1 MQLLI
6 VLLLVT
12 TGLADPVADQEAL
25 ARAYAVRYNAGGK
38 LVSPKD
44 LDAKALDSL
53 IGELLPLCRKNTSIV
68 YKNLDPARGD
78 VTGYQLLMGSILAQ
92 YQKAARRVDQL
103 RVAKLGLKVAVAHL
117 PDPDKGRLKNGYPY
131 AFSDVEIFRSALG
144 SLNAIPAGGYAGLVN
159 GRWVDAL
166 GAFKRTDKGKLFIN
180 AALLNSLVGR
190 AITSGLRFVDAE
202 TKVTYV
208 DLRTLPKSVAQGVRE
223 KPGRGKIILLDLKKP
238 EK

>member
-1 MQLLI
+1 M
-6 VLLLVT
+6 
-12 TGLADPVADQEAL
+12 
-25 ARAYAVRYNAGGK
+25 
-38 LVSPKD
+38 
-44 LDAKALDSL
+44 
-53 IGELLPLCRKNTSIV
+53 
-68 YKNLDPARGD
+68 
-78 VTGYQLLMGSILAQ
+78 
-92 YQKAARRVDQL
+92 
-103 RVAKLGLKVAVAHL
+103 
-117 PDPDKGRLKNGYPY
+117 
-131 AFSDVEIFRSALG
+131 
-144 SLNAIPAGGYAGLVN
+144 VN

-208 DLRTLPKSVAQGVRE
+208 DLRTLPKSVVQGVRE